1 MEKKII
7 IDFLNEYWDELTALL
22 PESADLTASCI
33 RAECFP
39 ADFCE
44 FVDLL
49 SKLIAVYR
57 RQVLGEQSQV
67 PVQGRLAIYD
77 SVHGIESLNS
87 YHADTKGLLEKA
99 QQFRNTDPLPV
110 DESHSSIV
118 VQDGLF
124 IVQPRQYSE
133 NLDTSFKKL
142 VDSVL

>member
-1 MEKKII
+1 MKKEII
-7 IDFLNEYWDELTALL
+7 INFLNKHWDEFTTLL
-22 PESADLTASCI
+22 SGITNAMPSRTLMEEIPDDL
-33 RAECFP
+33 
-39 ADFCE
+39 CE
-44 FVDLL
+44 FTNLL
-49 SKLIAVYR
+49 SKILAV
-57 RQVLGEQSQV
+57 RQMYTTDKQ
-67 PVQGRLAIYD
+67 
-77 SVHGIESLNS
+77 
-87 YHADTKGLLEKA
+87 KGLLEKA